1 MPLAIF
7 SSSLF
12 IAENIGS
19 KPIIIETGAV
29 IGPTLIWF
37 FDKIARIEPI
47 NKDRIMPIIDET
59 IKVTIS
65 FALNGII
72 NRKKTITN
80 QSQKKNA
87 KSYTY

>member
-1 MPLAIF
+1 
-7 SSSLF
+7 
-12 IAENIGS
+12 
-19 KPIIIETGAV
+19 
-29 IGPTLIWF
+29 
-37 FDKIARIEPI
+37 
-47 NKDRIMPIIDET
+47 MPIIDET

-72 NRKKTITN
+72 NRKKSITN